1 MKRCRIRRSLFVL
14 PVLGLLLSAFLPL
27 SAEAPI
33 FHPEEIKIPDIP
45 GYITLKCD
53 LHMHT
58 VFSDGVVWP
67 TVRVNEA
74 WSEGLD
80 VISITDHIE
89 YKPHKKDVSTGL
101 NRSYELAAARAGEL
115 SLLLIRG
122 AEVTRSMPTGHYNAI
137 FLEDITPLDQKDSLA
152 ALKAAED
159 QGAFIFWNHP
169 AWRNSDENGL
179 AIWHPVQTTIY
190 QKGLM
195 HGIEVVNGRDY
206 YPNAHRWALEKKLT
220 MLGNTDIHQPRAV
233 DYNPREIRPLT
244 LVFAGKKSVPAIKE
258 ALFDRRT
265 AVYVEGNLYGERCFL
280 EPLFEEAVEV
290 LTPRVTLKGKQDRV
304 SVRVRNYSD
313 IPFRLAADGKVEG
326 IDFPKNIALVADAV
340 VIMRVSASGDNPAPG
355 TRTVEL
361 PYLVQNLHLGPE
373 ETLPV
378 KLSIKVTVVPESKK

>member
-1 MKRCRIRRSLFVL
+1 MKKCHISKSWFVL
-14 PVLGLLLSAFLPL
+14 PVLGLLLCAFLPL
-27 SAEAPI
+27 SAEVPI
-33 FHPEEIKIPDIP
+33 FHREEIKIPDIP

-67 TVRVNEA
+67 TVRVDEA

-80 VISITDHIE
+80 AISITDHIE
-89 YKPHKKDVSTGL
+89 YKPHKKDVNTNN
-101 NRSYELAAARAGEL
+101 NRSYEIALPRAKEL

-152 ALKAAED
+152 ALKAAVD
-159 QGAFIFWNHP
+159 QGAFISWNHP

-179 AIWHPVQTTIY
+179 AIWHPVQTTIR

-220 MLGNTDIHQPRAV
+220 MLGNTDIHQPKAV
-233 DYNPREIRPLT
+233 DYNPGEIRPLT
-244 LVFAGKKSVPAIKE
+244 LVFAGKKSVPAIKK

-265 AVYVEGNLYGERCFL
+265 AVYVEGNLYGEQRFL
-280 EPLFEEAVEV
+280 KPLFEEAVEV
-290 LTPRVTLKGKQDRV
+290 LTPLITLKGKQDRV

-313 IPFRLAADGKVEG
+313 IPFRLVADGKVEG
-326 IDFPKNIALVADAV
+326 LDFPKNLTLVADAV
-340 VIMRVSASGDNPAPG
+340 VIMRVSASGDSLAPG
-355 TRTVEL
+355 TRMVEL
-361 PYLVQNLHLGPE
+361 PYRVQNLHLGPE

-378 KLSIKVTVVPESKK
+378 KLSIKVTVVPESEK